1 MALDPIT
8 AGMEVGGKLLELIK
22 RWIPDPAEAAK
33 AQQSILELF
42 AQSDK
47 NQTEINKIEAASSNL
62 FVAGWRPAIGWI
74 CGAGYAYA
82 FVIQPFL
89 IFIITVAQV
98 PLNTAQ
104 LPVLDMGEMGL
115 MLANLLGFG
124 ALRTYEK
131 VRGNGK

>member
-8 AGMEVGGKLLELIK
+8 AIADLIK
-22 RWIPDPAEAAK
+22 TGLDKWIPDAGAREEAALK
-33 AQQSILELF
+33 VAVMVHQGNMAQIEV
-42 AQSDK
+42 
-47 NQTEINKIEAASSNL
+47 NKVEAASSNL

-82 FVIQPFL
+82 FVLQPFL
-89 IFIITVAQV
+89 VFIITALQI

-104 LPVLDMGEMGL
+104 LPVLDMGEMSL

-131 VRGNGK
+131 TKSNGK

>member
-8 AGMEVGGKLLELIK
+8 AISDLIKTGLEKWLPDANQREKAALEL
-22 RWIPDPAEAAK
+22 
-33 AQQSILELF
+33 AQMVHQGNM
-42 AQSDK
+42 AQI
-47 NQTEINKIEAASSNL
+47 EVNKIEAASSNL

-82 FVIQPFL
+82 FVLQPFL
-89 IFIITVAQV
+89 IFLVTIAQI
-98 PLNTAQ
+98 PIKTEQ

-131 VRGNGK
+131 VKGNGK

>member
-8 AGMEVGGKLLELIK
+8 AISDLIK
-22 RWIPDPAEAAK
+22 TGLEKWIPDANTREEAALK
-33 AQQSILELF
+33 VAVMVHQGNMAQIEV
-42 AQSDK
+42 
-47 NQTEINKIEAASSNL
+47 NKVEAASNNL

-82 FVIQPFL
+82 FVLQPFL
-89 IFIITVAQV
+89 VFIITALQI

-104 LPVLDMGEMGL
+104 LPVLDMGEMSL

-131 VRGNGK
+131 TKSNGK

>member
-8 AGMEVGGKLLELIK
+8 AISDLIK
-22 RWIPDPAEAAK
+22 TGLEKWLPDASQREKAALEI
-33 AQQSILELF
+33 AQMVHQGNL
-42 AQSDK
+42 AQI
-47 NQTEINKIEAASSNL
+47 EVNKIEAASDNL

-82 FVIQPFL
+82 FVVQPFL
-89 IFIITVAQV
+89 IFVITAFQV
-98 PLNTAQ
+98 NLNTAQ
-104 LPVLDMGEMGL
+104 MPVLDMGEMGL

-131 VRGNGK
+131 VKNK

>member
-8 AGMEVGGKLLELIK
+8 AGMEVGGKLLDLIK

-42 AQSDK
+42 VQSDK
-47 NQTEINKIEAASSNL
+47 NQTDINKIEAASSNL

-74 CGAGYAYA
+74 CGTGYAYA
-82 FVIQPFL
+82 FIVQPFL
-89 IFIITVAQV
+89 IFTITAFQV
-98 PLNTAQ
+98 QLNTAQ
-104 LPVLDMGEMGL
+104 LPTLDIGEMSL

-124 ALRTYEK
+124 AMRTYEK
-131 VRGNGK
+131 VKGNGK

>member
-8 AGMEVGGKLLELIK
+8 AIADLVKTSLDK
-22 RWIPDPAEAAK
+22 WIPDANAREEAALK
-33 AQQSILELF
+33 VAVMVHQGNMAQIEV
-42 AQSDK
+42 
-47 NQTEINKIEAASSNL
+47 NKVEAASNNL

-82 FVIQPFL
+82 FVLQPFL
-89 IFIITVAQV
+89 VFIITALQI

-104 LPVLDMGEMGL
+104 LPVLDMGEMSL

-131 VRGNGK
+131 TKSNGK

>member
-8 AGMEVGGKLLELIK
+8 AGMEVGGKLLDLIK

-33 AQQSILELF
+33 AQQGILELF

-47 NQTEINKIEAASSNL
+47 NQTEINKIEAASNNL
-62 FVAGWRPAIGWI
+62 FVSGWRPGIGWI

-82 FVIQPFL
+82 FVLQPFL
-89 IFIITVAQV
+89 IFIFTIAQV
-98 PLNTAQ
+98 PIKTEQ

-131 VRGNGK
+131 VKVNGK

>member
-8 AGMEVGGKLLELIK
+8 AISDLIK
-22 RWIPDPAEAAK
+22 TGLEKWLPDANQREKAAFEI
-33 AQQSILELF
+33 AQMVHQGNL
-42 AQSDK
+42 AQI
-47 NQTEINKIEAASSNL
+47 EVNKVEAASSNL

-82 FVIQPFL
+82 FILQPFL
-89 IFIITVAQV
+89 IFVITVAQI
-98 PLNTAQ
+98 PLKTEQ

-131 VRGNGK
+131 VKGNGK

>member
-8 AGMEVGGKLLELIK
+8 AIADLIK
-22 RWIPDPAEAAK
+22 TGLDKWIPDAGIREKAALEIATMVHAGNM
-33 AQQSILELF
+33 AQIEV
-42 AQSDK
+42 
-47 NQTEINKIEAASSNL
+47 NKVEAASSNL

-82 FVIQPFL
+82 FILQPFL
-89 IFIITVAQV
+89 IFAITVAQI
-98 PLNTAQ
+98 PLKTEQ
-104 LPVLDMGEMGL
+104 LPALDIGEMSL

-131 VRGNGK
+131 VKGGNGK